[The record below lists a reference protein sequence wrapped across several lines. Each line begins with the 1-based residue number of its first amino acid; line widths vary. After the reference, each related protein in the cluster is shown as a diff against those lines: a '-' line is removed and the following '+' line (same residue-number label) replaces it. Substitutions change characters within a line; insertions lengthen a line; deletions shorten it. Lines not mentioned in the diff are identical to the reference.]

1 MTYEC
6 KGATRDAYLRS
17 TWSKAVKSK
26 VRDAIG
32 GAEFQRQ
39 KVLTNA
45 AGNWSKEFLRTT
57 AAGLAQVRQA
67 ACTRVKCDLFDNK
80 RWGWE
85 CMLQL
90 QEIEDMK
97 TPATTTWA
105 EEFLLR
111 AGESREFLG
120 S

>member
-6 KGATRDAYLRS
+6 KGATRDAYLIRVRS
-17 TWSKAVKSK
+17 AWSKAVKSK

-57 AAGLAQVRQA
+57 AAGLAQVWQA
-67 ACTRVKCDLFDNK
+67 ACTGVKRDSHPQ
-80 RWGWE
+80 R
-85 CMLQL
+85 
-90 QEIEDMK
+90 
-97 TPATTTWA
+97 
-105 EEFLLR
+105 FLSIL
-111 AGESREFLG
+111 E
-120 S
+120 